1 MKNRFIITAFGLLI
15 FVSCGKQNNTQ
26 VVEDQQQELVE
37 DSNQDLIV
45 TKDIEYTVDG
55 KQYKSHLAYDG
66 MISGERPVVY
76 ILPEWWGITDYT
88 KNRANQIAE
97 LGYLA
102 VVVDMFGDGGFVDTP
117 EKAQQQTQPIYENPD
132 FAKQLFEAAIDHSK
146 TLEEADETKLAAIG
160 YCFGGAMVLN
170 FAREGEPLK
179 GVVSFH
185 GNLLT
190 GVKASSNA
198 VPMLVLNGE
207 ADSFISA
214 EEIQSFKDEMDK
226 AEVDFKFINYPDAVH
241 SFTNPEATEVGKKF
255 GMNVAYNKEADE
267 ASWDEMK
274 SFLSKIFE

>member
-1 MKNRFIITAFGLLI
+1 MKIRFIIIAFGLLI
-15 FVSCGKQNNTQ
+15 FVSCGKQDNAQTAEN
-26 VVEDQQQELVE
+26 QQEEITE

-76 ILPEWWGITDYT
+76 ILPEWWGITDYA
-88 KNRANQIAE
+88 KSRANQIAE

-102 VVVDMFGDGGFVDTP
+102 VVVDMFGEGGFVDTP
-117 EKAQQQTQPIYENPD
+117 EKAQQQTKPIYENPD
-132 FAKQLFEAAIDHSK
+132 FAKKLFEAAIDHSK

-185 GNLLT
+185 GNLST
-190 GVKASSNA
+190 GVKISSNA

-214 EEIQSFKDEMDK
+214 EDIQSFKDEMNK
-226 AEVDFKFINYPDAVH
+226 GGVDFKFINYPGALH

-267 ASWDEMK
+267 ASWNEMK
-274 SFLSKIFE
+274 SFLAKIFE

>member
-1 MKNRFIITAFGLLI
+1 MKIISIIIAFAL
-15 FVSCGKQNNTQ
+15 FFFASCGKQDSVQIADN
-26 VVEDQQQELVE
+26 QQQETIGNS
-37 DSNQDLIV
+37 DQDLIV

-66 MISGERPVVY
+66 LISGERPVVY
-76 ILPEWWGITDYT
+76 ILPEWWGITDYA
-88 KNRANQIAE
+88 KSRARQIAE

-102 VVVDMFGDGGFVDTP
+102 VVVDMFGGGGFVDTP
-117 EKAQQQTQPIYENPD
+117 EKAQQQTKPIYENPD

-146 TLEEADETKLAAIG
+146 TLDEADESKMAAIG

-170 FAREGEPLK
+170 YAREGEPLK
-179 GVVSFH
+179 GAVSFH
-185 GNLLT
+185 GNLST
-190 GVKASSNA
+190 GVKATSNA

-214 EEIQSFKDEMDK
+214 EDIQSFKDEMNN
-226 AEVDFKFINYPDAVH
+226 AGVDFKFINYSGAVH

-267 ASWDEMK
+267 ASWNEMK
-274 SFLSKIFE
+274 SFLAKIFE

>member
-1 MKNRFIITAFGLLI
+1 MKTRITVLAFAFCFL
-15 FVSCGKQNNTQ
+15 VSCGKQDKVQTAENR
-26 VVEDQQQELVE
+26 QQKTIENS
-37 DSNQDLIV
+37 DQDLIV

-55 KQYKSHLAYDG
+55 KNYKSFLAYDG

-76 ILPEWWGITDYT
+76 ILPEWWGITDYA
-88 KNRANQIAE
+88 KSRASQIAE

-117 EKAQQQTQPIYENPD
+117 EKAQQQTKPIYENPD
-132 FAKQLFEAAIDHSK
+132 FAKRLFEAAIEHSK
-146 TLEEADETKLAAIG
+146 TLEEADDAKLAAIG

-185 GNLLT
+185 GTLST
-190 GVKASSNA
+190 GVKATSNA

-214 EEIQSFKDEMDK
+214 EDIQSFKDEMNN
-226 AEVDFKFINYPDAVH
+226 AGVDFKFINYPGAVH

-267 ASWDEMK
+267 ASWNEMK
-274 SFLSKIFE
+274 SFLEEIFK

>member
-1 MKNRFIITAFGLLI
+1 MKIRITVFAFAFCLII
-15 FVSCGKQNNTQ
+15 SCGKQDRVQTNDN
-26 VVEDQQQELVE
+26 QQQETIE
-37 DSNQDLIV
+37 NSDQDLIV

-55 KQYKSHLAYDG
+55 KNYKSFMAYDG

-76 ILPEWWGITDYT
+76 ILPEWWGITDYA
-88 KNRANQIAE
+88 KSRAHQIAE

-117 EKAQQQTQPIYENPD
+117 EKAQLQTKPIYENPD
-132 FAKQLFEAAIDHSK
+132 FAKKLFEAAIEHSK
-146 TLEEADETKLAAIG
+146 TLEEADDSKLAAIG

-185 GNLLT
+185 GNLST

-214 EEIQSFKDEMDK
+214 EDIQSFKDEMNK
-226 AEVDFKFINYPDAVH
+226 AGVDFKFINYPNAVH

-255 GMNVAYNKEADE
+255 GMDVAYNKEADE
-267 ASWDEMK
+267 ASWNEMET
-274 SFLSKIFE
+274 FLAKIFE